1 MKRQAVLGDMNIPLL
16 TLLTLTKDPDKV
28 LAFAIYRETLLI
40 KESNLVFYVMVQTG
54 P

>member
-16 TLLTLTKDPDKV
+16 TLLTKDPDKD
-28 LAFAIYRETLLI
+28 LAFAIFKETLLI
-40 KESNLVFYVMVQTG
+40 KESNLGFYVMVQTG